1 MIEFLRQ
8 GGPVMWP
15 LSFCSVV
22 AVAIIVERL
31 INLRP
36 AKVLPEDEVDH
47 LGSLINGGLLE
58 QAEAYCARRPGPL
71 PNIVGAALEVR
82 MEPPESIRQV
92 VVDQGRQEVPRLQK
106 YLGVLGTIASVTPLL
121 GLLGTVLGMIE
132 VFQIVSTQGVGQAD
146 SLAGGISQA
155 MITTAAGL
163 TIAIPALVAYNAFS
177 DRANS
182 LILEMERLALLF
194 IRQIVHQRDSDGAA
208 KAVPVAVGSQGGQ

>member
-15 LSFCSVV
+15 LSFCSIV

-36 AKVLPEDEVDH
+36 AKVLPEDEIEH
-47 LGSLINGGLLE
+47 LGSLIDGGLLE
-58 QAEAYCARRPGPL
+58 QAEDYCERRPGPL
-71 PNIVGAALEVR
+71 TNIVGAALEVR
-82 MEPPESIRQV
+82 MEPPEGIRQV

-132 VFQIVSTQGVGQAD
+132 VFQIVSSQGVGQAD

-177 DRANS
+177 DRVNA

-194 IRQIVHQRDSDGAA
+194 IRQIVRQRDKDAA
-208 KAVPVAVGSQGGQ
+208 DKPVPVAVRSERGQ